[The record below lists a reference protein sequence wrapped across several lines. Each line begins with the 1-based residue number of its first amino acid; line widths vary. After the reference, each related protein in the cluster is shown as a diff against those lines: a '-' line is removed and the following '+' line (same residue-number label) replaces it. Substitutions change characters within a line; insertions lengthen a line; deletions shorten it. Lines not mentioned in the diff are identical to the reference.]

1 MPPRPDPHPSQS
13 QPLPLPWTLSQ
24 AIARVGGTLSGADV
38 GFRGVGIDSR
48 QPLGG
53 HLFVAL
59 RGERHDGHDHVAAAR
74 AAGAVALMV
83 ERPLAIDLPQWRVE
97 DSRLALGRLAAAH
110 RERFAGRVVALTGSN
125 GKTTTKEMIA
135 AILAQAGS
143 VRATKGNLN
152 NDIGLP
158 LTLLEAGEEDF
169 LVLEMGAN
177 HAGEIAYLTAIARPE
192 VAAITNAG
200 RAHLEGFGSLAG
212 VARAK
217 GEIVQGLSP
226 GGTFIFPAD
235 SPWAGLWRQLAAGR
249 SCLTFAASGAAAGL
263 NISTTP
269 SPVSDPPARPR
280 SGTRSGSASRLDSGP
295 APLSEVGTDHA
306 PDAHP
311 NCEETAGQTP
321 DQERYSRDIHA
332 NAGPH
337 FGPDSGL
344 GADLFVDLSAV
355 RTGWD
360 EAGFRTAF
368 RVAGPELDLDLELAL
383 AGGHNVRN
391 ALVAVAMAR
400 ALGLEPALIGAGLA
414 TMRPVPGR
422 LFPRRIPG
430 GPRLI
435 DDSYNANP
443 DSVEAAIAVLMSL
456 SGRHVLVLGDLGEL
470 GPEAE
475 VLHRRLGVVAR
486 EAGVAALYTL
496 GSLSAAAA
504 EGFGAGADRHFTD
517 QAELIG
523 RLRQDLAPDDLVLI
537 KGSRRSAMDRVADAL
552 CAPREG

>member
-1 MPPRPDPHPSQS
+1 MSVAIRPDSHPSQS

-24 AIARVGGTLSGADV
+24 AIARVGGQLSGADV

-53 HLFVAL
+53 RLFVAL
-59 RGERHDGHDHVAAAR
+59 RGERHDGHDHAAAAR
-74 AAGAVALMV
+74 EAGAVALMV
-83 ERPLAIDLPQWRVE
+83 ERPLAVDLPQWRVA

-110 RERFAGRVVALTGSN
+110 REVFAGRVVALTGSN

-135 AILAQAGS
+135 AILAQAGR

-177 HAGEIAYLTAIARPE
+177 HPGEIAYLTNIARPE
-192 VAAITNAG
+192 VVAITNAG
-200 RAHLEGFGSLAG
+200 RAHLEGFGSLEG

-217 GEIVQGLSP
+217 GEIVQGLRP
-226 GGTFIFPAD
+226 GGTFVFPAD
-235 SPWAGLWRQLAAGR
+235 SPWAGLWGQLAGDRA
-249 SCLTFAASGAAAGL
+249 CLTCAARGVAPGTVTTTNSGPQAGPPSDVGSGFGSSPEVATETGPGPGSGCEVESGANL
-263 NISTTP
+263 
-269 SPVSDPPARPR
+269 V
-280 SGTRSGSASRLDSGP
+280 
-295 APLSEVGTDHA
+295 
-306 PDAHP
+306 
-311 NCEETAGQTP
+311 
-321 DQERYSRDIHA
+321 
-332 NAGPH
+332 
-337 FGPDSGL
+337 
-344 GADLFVDLSAV
+344 VDLSAV
-355 RTGWD
+355 RTRWD
-360 EAGFRTAF
+360 AAGFRTTF
-368 RVAGPELDLDLELAL
+368 RVTGTALDRDLDLDLAL

-400 ALGLEPALIGAGLA
+400 ALGLAPDFIRAGLA

-422 LFPRRIPG
+422 LFPRQVPR

-443 DSVEAAIAVLMSL
+443 DSVEAAIAVLL
-456 SGRHVLVLGDLGEL
+456 ALPGRPVLVLGDLGEL
-470 GPEAE
+470 GSEAWD
-475 VLHRRLGVVAR
+475 LHRRLGEVAR
-486 EAGVAALYTL
+486 AAGVAALYTV

-504 EGFGAGADRHFTD
+504 EGFGAGPARHFTD
-517 QAELIG
+517 QADIIA
-523 RLRQDLAPDDLVLI
+523 RLRQDLAPGDLVLI

-552 CAPREG
+552 CAPWEG

>member
-1 MPPRPDPHPSQS
+1 MSAASRPDLPPP
-13 QPLPLPWTLSQ
+13 QPLSWTLSQ
-24 AIARVGGTLSGADV
+24 AIARVGGRLSGADV

-48 QPLGG
+48 QSLSGR
-53 HLFVAL
+53 LFVAL
-59 RGERHDGHDHVAAAR
+59 HGERHDGHDYAAAAR
-74 AAGAVALMV
+74 TAGAVALMV
-83 ERPLAIDLPQWRVE
+83 ERPLAVDLPQWQVE

-110 RERFAGRVVALTGSN
+110 RDRFAGRVVALTGSN

-135 AILAQAGS
+135 AILAQAAT
-143 VRATKGNLN
+143 VRATRGNLN

-177 HAGEIAYLTAIARPE
+177 HPGEIAYLTHIARPE
-192 VAAITNAG
+192 VVAITNAG
-200 RAHLEGFGSLAG
+200 RAHLEGFGSPEG

-217 GEIVQGLSP
+217 GEIVQGLRP
-226 GGTFIFPAD
+226 GGIFVFPAD
-235 SPWAGLWRQLAAGR
+235 APWAGLWRHLAAGR
-249 SCLTFAASGAAAGL
+249 SCLTCAPCGVAAGL
-263 NISTTP
+263 GIS
-269 SPVSDPPARPR
+269 SVSAAIAGPHTDPHSGPR
-280 SGTRSGSASRLDSGP
+280 SGPDSRLGS
-295 APLSEVGTDHA
+295 
-306 PDAHP
+306 
-311 NCEETAGQTP
+311 
-321 DQERYSRDIHA
+321 
-332 NAGPH
+332 
-337 FGPDSGL
+337 GPDSNP

-355 RTGWD
+355 RTCWD

-368 RVAGPELDLDLELAL
+368 RVAGPTLDLDLELELAL

-400 ALGLEPALIGAGLA
+400 ALGQAPATIQAGLA

-456 SGRHVLVLGDLGEL
+456 PGRPVLVLGDLGEL

-475 VLHRRLGVVAR
+475 ALHRRLGVVAR
-486 EAGVAALYTL
+486 EAGVAALYTVGDL
-496 GSLSAAAA
+496 SLAAA
-504 EGFGAGADRHFTD
+504 EGFGAGDSTGRHFTD
-517 QAELIG
+517 QAELIAC
-523 RLRQDLAPDDLVLI
+523 LRQDLAPDDLVLI

-552 CAPREG
+552 CASWEG

>member
-1 MPPRPDPHPSQS
+1 MSAS
-13 QPLPLPWTLSQ
+13 LKSGGPLPWTLSQ
-24 AIARVGGTLSGADV
+24 AAARVGGRLLGADA

-48 QPLGG
+48 QHLEGR
-53 HLFVAL
+53 LFVAL
-59 RGERHDGHDHVAAAR
+59 RGERHDGHDFAAAAR
-74 AAGAVALMV
+74 EAGADALMV
-83 ERPLAIDLPQWRVE
+83 ERPLAVDLPQWQVE

-110 RERFAGRVVALTGSN
+110 RDLFAGRVVALTGSN

-200 RAHLEGFGSLAG
+200 RAHLEGFGSLEG

-217 GEIVQGLSP
+217 GEIVQGLRP

-235 SPWAGLWRQLAAGR
+235 SPWAGRWRQLAAGR
-249 SCLTFAASGAAAGL
+249 SCLTCAA
-263 NISTTP
+263 
-269 SPVSDPPARPR
+269 R
-280 SGTRSGSASRLDSGP
+280 GTAPGP
-295 APLSEVGTDHA
+295 D
-306 PDAHP
+306 
-311 NCEETAGQTP
+311 TAT
-321 DQERYSRDIHA
+321 
-332 NAGPH
+332 
-337 FGPDSGL
+337 GPDSAP
-344 GADLFVDLSAV
+344 GADLYVDLSAV
-355 RTGWD
+355 RTRWD

-368 RVAGPELDLDLELAL
+368 RVEGPTLGLELELAL

-400 ALGLEPALIGAGLA
+400 ALGQAPATIRAGLA

-422 LFPRRIPG
+422 LFPRLVPG

-443 DSVEAAIAVLMSL
+443 DSVEAAIAVLTSL

-475 VLHRRLGVVAR
+475 ELHRRLGVAAR
-486 EAGVAALYTL
+486 EAGVEALYTV
-496 GSLSAAAA
+496 GRLSAAATA
-504 EGFGAGADRHFTD
+504 GFGASGGRHCND
-517 QAELIG
+517 QPELIAY
-523 RLRQDLAPDDLVLI
+523 LRQDLAEGDLVLI
-537 KGSRRSAMDRVADAL
+537 KGSRLSAMDRVADAL
-552 CAPREG
+552 CILPEG

>member
-135 AILAQAGS
+135 AILAQAGR

-226 GGTFIFPAD
+226 AGTFIFPAD

-249 SCLTFAASGAAAGL
+249 SCLTFAASGAAAGSGFSSASGAMARPP
-263 NISTTP
+263 I
-269 SPVSDPPARPR
+269 DPHSAPR
-280 SGTRSGSASRLDSGP
+280 SGTDS
-295 APLSEVGTDHA
+295 H
-306 PDAHP
+306 PDA
-311 NCEETAGQTP
+311 G
-321 DQERYSRDIHA
+321 S
-332 NAGPH
+332 
-337 FGPDSGL
+337 DSGL
-344 GADLFVDLSAV
+344 DNSPGADLFVDLSTA
-355 RTGWD
+355 RTRWD

-368 RVAGPELDLDLELAL
+368 RVTGPTLDLGLELAL

-400 ALGLEPALIGAGLA
+400 ALGVEPALIGAGLA

-443 DSVEAAIAVLMSL
+443 DSMRAGIAVLAATP
-456 SGRHVLVLGDLGEL
+456 GRKILVIGDMGEIGEQSFQYHDEIGGYAKSEGVDFLFGLGEMS
-470 GPEAE
+470 E
-475 VLHRRLGVVAR
+475 
-486 EAGVAALYTL
+486 VAARNF
-496 GSLSAAAA
+496 G
-504 EGFGAGADRHFTD
+504 EGGFHFSK
-517 QAELIG
+517 L
-523 RLRQDLAPDDLVLI
+523 DDLVAAVKAELNADTVVLV
-537 KGSRRSAMDRVADAL
+537 KGSRFMKMERVVDAI
-552 CAPREG
+552 AEKV

>member
-1 MPPRPDPHPSQS
+1 MSTAFRPDPHPS
-13 QPLPLPWTLSQ
+13 LPMPWTLSQ
-24 AIARVGGTLSGADV
+24 AVARVGGTLFGVDV
-38 GFRGVGIDSR
+38 GFRGVGSDSR
-48 QPLGG
+48 KPLGG

-59 RGERHDGHDHVAAAR
+59 RGERHDGHDHAAAAQ

-97 DSRLALGRLAAAH
+97 DSHLALGRLAAAH

-177 HAGEIAYLTAIARPE
+177 HPGEIAYLTAIARPE

-200 RAHLEGFGSLAG
+200 RAHLEGFGSLEG
-212 VARAK
+212 VAQAK
-217 GEIVQGLSP
+217 GEIVQGLRP

-249 SCLTFAASGAAAGL
+249 SCLTCAASGAAAG
-263 NISTTP
+263 
-269 SPVSDPPARPR
+269 SDIASALAVGPHSGPR
-280 SGTRSGSASRLDSGP
+280 STPDSRSDSGH
-295 APLSEVGTDHA
+295 D
-306 PDAHP
+306 
-311 NCEETAGQTP
+311 TALG
-321 DQERYSRDIHA
+321 S
-332 NAGPH
+332 
-337 FGPDSGL
+337 GPDGGS
-344 GADLFVDLSAV
+344 GADLFVDLSTA
-355 RTGWD
+355 RTRWD

-368 RVAGPELDLDLELAL
+368 RVTGPSLDLELELAL

-475 VLHRRLGVVAR
+475 VLHHRLGVVAR